1 MKKVWMGVTVFLL
14 AELLLFAA
22 WERKGKEEGEMPVLY
37 QDLPQIHLMV
47 ASDLHYLSPS
57 LTDHGG
63 YFTEMV
69 RHSDG
74 KVMEYSEEL
83 AEAFVDTVIK
93 NKPDVLILTGDLTFN
108 GARKSHEDL
117 AVKLAEIESAGIPV
131 LVISGNHDLDNRYAA
146 SFSGDGYE
154 LVPGVSPAGFEE
166 LYAAFGYEDAV
177 SRDQA
182 SSSYVWEP
190 AAGLRLL
197 MLDVNGVEEPG
208 SVPEETLRWLEQQL
222 DEARE
227 SGSRV
232 LSFSHQNLLEHSM
245 FEEGYV
251 IGNSDEVLRLY
262 REYGVAVNFTG
273 HLHIQH
279 IGEEDG
285 FCEIATS
292 ALSVSP
298 NQYADIMLESSGLE
312 YSTSSVDV
320 SAWAAQHR
328 PDSAE
333 LLDFERYAG
342 DFFWDTSYGQAAA
355 ELRDMEDEGLKDAM
369 AGYFAGLNQIYF
381 SGHMEKAVS
390 EEGLLE
396 EWRHS
401 GTLTGRYLE
410 SILENAHEDQN
421 HMVLELP

>member
-1 MKKVWMGVTVFLL
+1 M
-14 AELLLFAA
+14 
-22 WERKGKEEGEMPVLY
+22 
-37 QDLPQIHLMV
+37 
-47 ASDLHYLSPS
+47 
-57 LTDHGG
+57 
-63 YFTEMV
+63 
-69 RHSDG
+69 
-74 KVMEYSEEL
+74 
-83 AEAFVDTVIK
+83 
-93 NKPDVLILTGDLTFN
+93 TGDLTFN

-117 AVKLAEIESAGIPV
+117 AGKLAEIESAGIPV

-208 SVPEETLRWLEQQL
+208 SVPEEPLRWLEQQL

-232 LSFSHQNLLEHSM
+232 LSFSHQNLLKHSM

-279 IGEEDG
+279 IGKEDG

-298 NQYADIMLESSGLE
+298 NQYADIMLASSGLE

-342 DFFWDTSYGQAAA
+342 DFF
-355 ELRDMEDEGLKDAM
+355 
-369 AGYFAGLNQIYF
+369 
-381 SGHMEKAVS
+381 
-390 EEGLLE
+390 
-396 EWRHS
+396 
-401 GTLTGRYLE
+401 
-410 SILENAHEDQN
+410 
-421 HMVLELP
+421 

>member
-1 MKKVWMGVTVFLL
+1 MGVFLL
-14 AELLLFAA
+14 AGVVLFVGLLLLAA
-22 WERKGKEEGEMPVLY
+22 WGRQGKEEDEMTARY
-37 QDLPQIHLMV
+37 QNLSQVYLMV

-57 LTDHGG
+57 LTDHGA
-63 YFTEMV
+63 YFTELV
-69 RHSDG
+69 GHSDG

-83 AEAFVDTVIK
+83 AEAFADTVIR

-117 AVKLAEIESAGIPV
+117 AGKLARIEGAGIPV

-154 LVPGVSPAGFEE
+154 HVPSVSPAEFEE
-166 LYAAFGYEDAV
+166 IYAAFGYEDAI
-177 SRDQA
+177 SQDRA

-208 SVPEETLRWLEQQL
+208 GVPAETLRWLEQQL
-222 DEARE
+222 REAQE

-232 LSFSHQNLLEHSM
+232 LSFSHQNLLKHSM

-279 IGEEDG
+279 IGEQDG
-285 FCEIATS
+285 FYEIATS

-298 NQYADIMLESSGLE
+298 NQYADITLDSSGLE

-320 SAWAAQHR
+320 SAWAAKHR
-328 PDSAE
+328 PDSEE
-333 LLDFERYAG
+333 LLDFARYAG
-342 DFFWDTSYGQAAA
+342 DFFWNTSYMQAAA
-355 ELRDMEDEGLKDAM
+355 ELGDMEDGEWKDAM
-369 AGYFAGLNQIYF
+369 AGYFAGLNQMYF
-381 SGHMEKAVS
+381 SGHMEEAVP

-396 EWRHS
+396 AWRRS
-401 GTLTGRYLE
+401 GTFTGRYLE
-410 SILENAHEDQN
+410 NILENARENQN
-421 HMVLELP
+421 YMALEFS